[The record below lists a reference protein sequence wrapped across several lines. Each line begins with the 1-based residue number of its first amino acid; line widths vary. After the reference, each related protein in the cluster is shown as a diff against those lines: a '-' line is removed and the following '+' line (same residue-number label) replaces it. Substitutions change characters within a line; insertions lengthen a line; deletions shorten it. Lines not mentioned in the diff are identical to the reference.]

1 MASTA
6 PGARAR
12 TCGTRCNECSS
23 ASLDSSGGSGGRK
36 ARFRSVREGEEGRR
50 SDRGESAFGY
60 RRGKEKSLGEGKA
73 SIAGFC
79 ESAFTRGAGAHLDVG
94 GGLLL
99 DLGNG
104 LFDLNLKIGRGT
116 GRLGRPS
123 RASFL
128 LVPACTANETG
139 KNEID
144 TWRRRHR
151 TAERTSWTGSASA
164 SSHREVVAPM
174 VKRTCACSLESDA
187 RGAAGGPVARAL
199 NGLNLNRGSAL
210 ERKSRIANPQ
220 NASVR
225 DRKIKRVLGTLG
237 FVDLGPRA
245 KGICVAREHRQSL
258 IHARGH
264 ARALGPDDVRVS
276 RAGTDR
282 PQRPR
287 SDCRRDSL
295 RVPSASDSQLSVGAH
310 SSTKFFTARAARRE
324 KEATMIKAFIVVNNH
339 GTSPC
344 LYDARIFHL
353 STPRPRR

>member
-1 MASTA
+1 MKRRWGERAERYLLEQSSLATNNNHRDLWASTA

-128 LVPACTANETG
+128 LVPAQQT
-139 KNEID
+139 
-144 TWRRRHR
+144 RL
-151 TAERTSWTGSASA
+151 
-164 SSHREVVAPM
+164 
-174 VKRTCACSLESDA
+174 VKTKSIP
-187 RGAAGGPVARAL
+187 GGEDIALQNVPPGRAQPRL
-199 NGLNLNRGSAL
+199 P
-210 ERKSRIANPQ
+210 RIA
-220 NASVR
+220 
-225 DRKIKRVLGTLG
+225 K
-237 FVDLGPRA
+237 
-245 KGICVAREHRQSL
+245 
-258 IHARGH
+258 
-264 ARALGPDDVRVS
+264 
-276 RAGTDR
+276 
-282 PQRPR
+282 
-287 SDCRRDSL
+287 
-295 RVPSASDSQLSVGAH
+295 
-310 SSTKFFTARAARRE
+310 
-324 KEATMIKAFIVVNNH
+324 
-339 GTSPC
+339 
-344 LYDARIFHL
+344 
-353 STPRPRR
+353 

>member
-1 MASTA
+1 MGVASTA

-99 DLGNG
+99 DLGDG

-225 DRKIKRVLGTLG
+225 VREKSNAC
-237 FVDLGPRA
+237 LGPWVSSIW
-245 KGICVAREHRQSL
+245 G
-258 IHARGH
+258 RGQK
-264 ARALGPDDVRVS
+264 ASVS
-276 RAGTDR
+276 
-282 PQRPR
+282 PE
-287 SDCRRDSL
+287 
-295 RVPSASDSQLSVGAH
+295 
-310 SSTKFFTARAARRE
+310 STG
-324 KEATMIKAFIVVNNH
+324 NH
-339 GTSPC
+339 
-344 LYDARIFHL
+344 
-353 STPRPRR
+353 

>member
-1 MASTA
+1 MI
-6 PGARAR
+6 
-12 TCGTRCNECSS
+12 CGRRRPRGQGHALVELVVT
-23 ASLDSSGGSGGRK
+23 
-36 ARFRSVREGEEGRR
+36 SVAVLRLIRLGEAGVERRGFDLYVDARR
-50 SDRGESAFGY
+50 SDRAERAFGY
-60 RRGKEKSLGEGKA
+60 RRGKEESLGQGKA

-199 NGLNLNRGSAL
+199 NGLNLNRGSRPRFGTKISNRESA
-210 ERKSRIANPQ
+210 

-225 DRKIKRVLGTLG
+225 KSNAC
-237 FVDLGPRA
+237 LGPWVSSIW
-245 KGICVAREHRQSL
+245 G
-258 IHARGH
+258 RGQK
-264 ARALGPDDVRVS
+264 ASVS
-276 RAGTDR
+276 
-282 PQRPR
+282 PE
-287 SDCRRDSL
+287 
-295 RVPSASDSQLSVGAH
+295 
-310 SSTKFFTARAARRE
+310 ST
-324 KEATMIKAFIVVNNH
+324 VVH
-339 GTSPC
+339 
-344 LYDARIFHL
+344 
-353 STPRPRR
+353 

>member
-1 MASTA
+1 MLRLIRLGEA
-6 PGARAR
+6 GVERR
-12 TCGTRCNECSS
+12 GFD
-23 ASLDSSGGSGGRK
+23 LYVK
-36 ARFRSVREGEEGRR
+36 ARKDEGQT
-50 SDRGESAFGY
+50 GESAFGY

-225 DRKIKRVLGTLG
+225 VREKSNAC
-237 FVDLGPRA
+237 LGPWVSSIW
-245 KGICVAREHRQSL
+245 G
-258 IHARGH
+258 RGQK
-264 ARALGPDDVRVS
+264 ASVS
-276 RAGTDR
+276 
-282 PQRPR
+282 PE
-287 SDCRRDSL
+287 
-295 RVPSASDSQLSVGAH
+295 
-310 SSTKFFTARAARRE
+310 STG
-324 KEATMIKAFIVVNNH
+324 NH
-339 GTSPC
+339 
-344 LYDARIFHL
+344 
-353 STPRPRR
+353 